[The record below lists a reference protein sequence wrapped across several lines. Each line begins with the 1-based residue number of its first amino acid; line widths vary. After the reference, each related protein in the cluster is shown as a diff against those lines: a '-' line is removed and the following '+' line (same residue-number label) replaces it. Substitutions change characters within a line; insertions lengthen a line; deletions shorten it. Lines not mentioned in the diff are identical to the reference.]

1 MSGWFSKP
9 DPKAQARENTKNIRR
24 ANRELETDRRALER
38 REKELEAE
46 IKKLAKQG
54 QKDACAV
61 LAKQLVQLRHQK
73 TKSVAMSSKLTGIGA
88 QNHNLQSMNKMA
100 VVMGTT
106 VNTMK
111 TMEKQMPTEQLAKN
125 MREFQMAQE
134 RLGITDDM
142 MNDALDNILDEPG
155 DEEEQNAIVNQVLD
169 EIGIESQSKL
179 ANVPK
184 VPTSVGNA
192 TSKPMSDQDIESMLA
207 QLRG

>member
-1 MSGWFSKP
+1 MSSWFSKP
-9 DPKAQARENTKNIRR
+9 DPKAQMRENNKNIRR
-24 ANRELETDRRALER
+24 ANRELESDRRTLER
-38 REKELEAE
+38 REKELENE

-88 QNHNLQSMNKMA
+88 QNKTFFKYHIVNNLSSHLQSMNKMA
-100 VVMGTT
+100 EVMGTT

-111 TMEKQMPTEQLAKN
+111 TMEKQMPTERLAKN

-142 MNDALDNILDEPG
+142 MNDALDNILYESG

-169 EIGIESQSKL
+169 EIGIESQSK
-179 ANVPK
+179 V
-184 VPTSVGNA
+184 SV
-192 TSKPMSDQDIESMLA
+192 
-207 QLRG
+207 